1 MKTTFTFLLLM
12 IVAINSYSQ
21 KTSPVNQKSETF
33 SSGINT
39 DSQQFS
45 ITKVYP
51 NPVTDFVTVD
61 LHSEVS
67 ATVQLNLFNILG
79 TEVKKWEPIYTSQG
93 DQKIKIDLSFV
104 KTGVYILKIFSSGQT
119 CTQVLKKI

>member
-12 IVAINSYSQ
+12 IVALNSYSQ
-21 KTSPVNQKSETF
+21 KASPVNQKSETF

-104 KTGVYILKIFSSGQT
+104 KSGVYILKIFSSGQT